1 MRLQL
6 VDVYVKA
13 CLIRLNQ
20 RQHNL
25 RRGHTAQAHTDE
37 VEDAYIN
44 AGSNG
49 RNPQAQRHK
58 VKKNSNTGNSNDYCK
73 ATAENHTE

>member
-6 VDVYVKA
+6 VNINVKT

-37 VEDAYIN
+37 VENAYVN
-44 AGSNG
+44 TGGDG

-58 VKKNSNTGNSNDYCK
+58 VKKNSDTGNSNDYRK

>member
-6 VDVYVKA
+6 VDIDVQA
-13 CLIRLNQ
+13 CLVGLNQ

-25 RRGHTAQAHTDE
+25 RRGHAAQAHTDK

-44 AGSNG
+44 TGSNCG
-49 RNPQAQRHK
+49 NPQAQRHK
-58 VKKNSNTGNSNDYCK
+58 VKKNSDTDNCQNYHK